1 MGEQGGMGGEMT
13 IRGNPSLEPIGF
25 LLKGG
30 PVGCLLIHGFTGS
43 PLEMREL
50 GVFLQEKGL
59 TVSIPLLSGHGAT
72 PEDLNRV
79 RWQDW
84 VAQVEDALA
93 ELRGQCE
100 TVFVAGLSLGSL
112 LTLHLA
118 AQHADIRGIAIYSPA
133 TRVANRFFWLLP
145 VARYLIRQWP
155 KEPEERDDLTDTQ
168 ADSGVWHYD
177 SYPTSGANE
186 LRKFQ
191 QVVRRELGSVQVPAI
206 VFYSTGDKMIHP
218 EAGPYTF
225 ERLGSA
231 DKELVTLH
239 NSGHNL
245 VVDSERESVYAR
257 TYGFIVSHLG

>member
-1 MGEQGGMGGEMT
+1 M
-13 IRGNPSLEPIGF
+13 EPIGF
-25 LLKGG
+25 FLKGG

-43 PLEMREL
+43 PLEMRGL
-50 GVFLQEKGL
+50 GDFLQEKGL
-59 TVSIPLLSGHGAT
+59 TVSIPLLAGHGAT

-79 RWQDW
+79 RWQGW

-145 VARYLIRQWP
+145 VARYLVKQWP
-155 KEPEERDDLTDTQ
+155 KESEERDDLNLQ
-168 ADSGVWHYD
+168 ANSRVWHYD

-191 QVVRRELGSVQVPAI
+191 QVVRRELGRVRVPAI

-218 EAGPYTF
+218 EAGPCTF
-225 ERLGSA
+225 EKLGSA

-245 VVDSERESVYAR
+245 VVDSERESIFAR